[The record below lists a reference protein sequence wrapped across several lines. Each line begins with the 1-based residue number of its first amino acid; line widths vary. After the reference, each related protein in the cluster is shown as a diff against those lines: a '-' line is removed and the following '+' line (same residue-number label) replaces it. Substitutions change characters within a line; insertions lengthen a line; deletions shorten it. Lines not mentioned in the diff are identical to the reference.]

1 MDRIRGYIPGILRH
15 PVGGGLFAVAV
26 IALSILFVGTKLLSD
41 DFIADIDLQQSQQI
55 VHLAQ
60 ALHHSDLLPTDRD
73 ELQAQLPE
81 LAESYKF
88 DDLVQETIFG
98 LDIVRFDLYTV
109 SGERI
114 YSSIPG
120 SIPEN
125 TVKSEAFVEARRGI
139 PTSAIRDDVPIT
151 GTDGEPKDARVLA
164 TFGLM
169 EDRAPDDS
177 RGGRPLAI
185 LAIYGEVGQ
194 SLQGLRTT
202 MWYIVGVFFSGLAV
216 IFLIVYRVS
225 QASRAR
231 LQAAHDLL
239 QEQYAAVRN
248 SRERMLAADEAAKRA
263 IAEELHGAVQT
274 KLYAV
279 WMKLGS
285 AAQLIRDNAP
295 EHADTVDAIATEV
308 DLIREDDIR
317 NLSHRLHPSIIRVG
331 ALAGLRSLRDYYEQL
346 IPVELQVGTA
356 AEGLEQA
363 GSSRIPERI
372 RLAAYRVAELGL
384 GNIIKHASASK
395 AVVSWNYDVPQN
407 ELVISVIDDGKGF
420 DDSEIRK
427 ATEVT
432 GIGLTTI
439 DDYADALGGSL
450 ELISHV
456 GEGTRL
462 TVRFPFTDQSDDES
476 DGEVK
481 KRSSRRHFGDEP
493 SAQRATSTGL
503 MAGENSGD

>member
-1 MDRIRGYIPGILRH
+1 
-15 PVGGGLFAVAV
+15 VGGGLLAVAV

-41 DFIADIDLQQSQQI
+41 DFISDIDLQQSQQI
-55 VHLAQ
+55 IQLAQ
-60 ALHHSDLLPTDRD
+60 SLHHSDLLPYDRD
-73 ELQAQLPE
+73 ELQDQLPE
-81 LAESYKF
+81 LASSYRF
-88 DDLVQETIFG
+88 DALIKEAIFG

-109 SGERI
+109 TGERI
-114 YSSIPG
+114 YTSIPG

-125 TVKSEAFVEARRGI
+125 APVSEAFKEARRGI
-139 PTSAIRDDVPIT
+139 PTSAIRDGVPIT
-151 GTDGEPKDARVLA
+151 GSDGEPKNAQVLT

-169 EDRAPDDS
+169 EDRAPDDT

-216 IFLIVYRVS
+216 IFLIVYKVS
-225 QASRAR
+225 EASRAR
-231 LQAAHDLL
+231 LQNAHDLL
-239 QEQYAAVRN
+239 QEQYAAVRT

-285 AAQLIRDNAP
+285 AAQLMRDDTKNQ
-295 EHADTVDAIATEV
+295 ADVIDAIATEV

-317 NLSHRLHPSIIRVG
+317 QLSHRLHPGIIRVG

-346 IPVELQVGTA
+346 IPLELQVSA
-356 AEGLEQA
+356 SAEDLERA
-363 GSSRIPERI
+363 GSSRIPERL

-384 GNIIKHASASK
+384 GNIIKHADASK
-395 AVVSWNYDVPQN
+395 AVVSWNYDVQQK
-407 ELVISVIDDGKGF
+407 ELVLSVVDDGKGF
-420 DDSEIRK
+420 DDSEIGK
-427 ATEVT
+427 TTEVT

-439 DDYADALGGSL
+439 DDYADALGGSF
-450 ELISHV
+450 ELVSKV
-456 GEGTRL
+456 GEGTNF
-462 TVRFPFTDQSDDES
+462 TVRFPFVDPSNDDS
-476 DGEVK
+476 DGGLDRRE
-481 KRSSRRHFGDEP
+481 SRRHFGEE
-493 SAQRATSTGL
+493 ATGQQVTGQQAAGTGL